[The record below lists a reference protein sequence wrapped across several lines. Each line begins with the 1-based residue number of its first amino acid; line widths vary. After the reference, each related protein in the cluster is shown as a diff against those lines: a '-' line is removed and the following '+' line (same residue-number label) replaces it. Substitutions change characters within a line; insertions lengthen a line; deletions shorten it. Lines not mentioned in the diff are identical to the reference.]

1 MVTEVNRLV
10 GDVLAAG
17 LPLALPG
24 VGTLRPERRPAR
36 RISKKQ
42 LLPPARAIDFSSTV
56 QGTTLARRLADAAHC
71 PQEQAEEIYGRWLGY
86 TLQEGVLTIEG
97 VGTLKMKH
105 FALDPAFD
113 RRINPQGHAPIT
125 VRRRRRFD
133 WTIALGLLAIV
144 AGAAVGGYG
153 YLLWKQEQ
161 GTLPASIAAL
171 LPNKS
176 EDTAPVVPNAGRPAA
191 DAATA
196 PVTGAADPQTAQET
210 ALAPNTAAPRP
221 APTAAADEPSGA
233 APAAATSDD
242 RSKPSPTAA
251 DGRTNASAATTADRS
266 KTASATADASSGAAA
281 TAAGRSNERTATA
294 DSRAK
299 AAAQTAAE
307 QAAAAQEGVM
317 TMTPG
322 RYYVVLGVFSTVEN
336 AERAVKET
344 ARKEGSMR
352 CGIYRFG
359 TKWMVSPFE
368 SADAEACTLFRR
380 AHTDR
385 FPDTWVYRAR

>member
-1 MVTEVNRLV
+1 M
-10 GDVLAAG
+10 
-17 LPLALPG
+17 
-24 VGTLRPERRPAR
+24 
-36 RISKKQ
+36 
-42 LLPPARAIDFSSTV
+42 

-176 EDTAPVVPNAGRPAA
+176 EGAATVAPNAGRPAA

-196 PVTGAADPQTAQET
+196 PVTESAGPRTAQDED
-210 ALAPNTAAPRP
+210 LAPNTAAPRT